1 MNRTTIEDSAFP
13 DCPIRNILSKLC
25 DKWSLLVIYTLN
37 KAGKKT
43 TRFKELQREIP
54 DISQKMLTVT
64 LRTLENDGY
73 VTRTVYPEVPPRVE
87 YALTPRTH
95 SLLPH
100 IDALIKWALEN
111 SDAIMRDRKRANL
124 QITTKAPIWHINR
137 KKCLLKLHFVID
149 SDKFTI
155 PVHLRPLAP
164 GLLFHKCIWN
174 DSHNDAASLSNTQHN
189 KIVKQKI

>member
-1 MNRTTIEDSAFP
+1 MDRTMIEDAVFP

-37 KAGKKT
+37 KTGKSAI
-43 TRFKELQREIP
+43 RFKELQRDIP

-64 LRTLENDGY
+64 LRTLEDDGY

-100 IDALIKWALEN
+100 INALIEWAIEN
-111 SDAIMRDRKRANL
+111 KDAIMKY
-124 QITTKAPIWHINR
+124 R
-137 KKCLLKLHFVID
+137 KKANAK
-149 SDKFTI
+149 K
-155 PVHLRPLAP
+155 
-164 GLLFHKCIWN
+164 
-174 DSHNDAASLSNTQHN
+174 
-189 KIVKQKI
+189 